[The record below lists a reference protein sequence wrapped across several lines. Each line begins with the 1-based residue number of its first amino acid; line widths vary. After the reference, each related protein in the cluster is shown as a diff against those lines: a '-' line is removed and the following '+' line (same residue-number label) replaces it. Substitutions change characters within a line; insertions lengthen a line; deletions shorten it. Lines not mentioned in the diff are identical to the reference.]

1 MSKAAY
7 DATQRL
13 LEAISKIDAAL
24 AAKKIT
30 PESADILRRQA
41 AAQSEAA
48 FDAAKTAE
56 AGRPTTQIAGMK
68 VPEGGARAKALT
80 GAALL
85 GGGTVGLGLPIGN
98 ALVDRLA
105 TPPKSTDPKASY
117 TPSIRTQADI
127 RSDVA
132 NRNAARELGNIF
144 LVSPVRFLQGA
155 LNLLPDQMTGGQDI
169 PLKEYYEMED
179 PSQILTEDQTRTQDA
194 AEEFGERERV
204 LEATKQSGPV
214 AQEEV
219 KADSAV
225 MQRALEL
232 LQQRSPFNSGV
243 PTQTRT
249 QTTAPYQY

>member
-24 AAKKIT
+24 ATKQIT

-41 AAQSEAA
+41 AAQSQAA
-48 FDAAKTAE
+48 FDAARAAEEVPKTKIM
-56 AGRPTTQIAGMK
+56 GIT
-68 VPEGGARAKALT
+68 VPEGGKRAAVI
-80 GAALL
+80 
-85 GGGTVGLGLPIGN
+85 GGTLGAGGLATN
-98 ALVDRLA
+98 ALINRLSE
-105 TPPKSTDPKASY
+105 PPRSTDPKASY

-132 NRNAARELGNIF
+132 TRNAFRELGNIF
-144 LVSPVRFLQGA
+144 LVSPTRFLQGV
-155 LNLLPDQMTGGQDI
+155 LNLLPDEMTGGQDI
-169 PLKEYYEMED
+169 PLKEYYEMES

-194 AEEFGERERV
+194 AEELGERERT
-204 LEATKQSGPV
+204 LEATKQAGPV

>member
-7 DATQRL
+7 ELGEAL
-13 LEAISKIDAAL
+13 LEQISKIDAAL

-41 AAQSEAA
+41 AAQTEAA

-56 AGRPTTQIAGMK
+56 AGRPKTKIMGIT
-68 VPEGGARAKALT
+68 VPEGGGRAAV
-80 GAALL
+80 L
-85 GGGTVGLGLPIGN
+85 GGTLGAGGLATN
-98 ALVDRLA
+98 ALINRLA
-105 TPPKSTDPKASY
+105 EPPKSTDPKASY

-127 RSDVA
+127 RQDIA
-132 NRNAARELGNIF
+132 NRNLTRELGNVF
-144 LVSPVRFLQGA
+144 VVSPIRFLQGA

-179 PSQILTEDQTRTQDA
+179 PSKILTEDQTRTQDA
-194 AEEFGERERV
+194 AEELGRRETT

>member
-1 MSKAAY
+1 MSKAAREFTE
-7 DATQRL
+7 AL
-13 LEAISKIDAAL
+13 LEQISKIDAAL

-48 FDAAKTAE
+48 FDAARAAEEVPKTKIM
-56 AGRPTTQIAGMK
+56 GIT
-68 VPEGGARAKALT
+68 VPEGGKRAAVI
-80 GAALL
+80 
-85 GGGTVGLGLPIGN
+85 GGTLGAGGLATN
-98 ALVDRLA
+98 ALINRLA
-105 TPPKSTDPKASY
+105 EPPKSTDPKASY

-127 RSDVA
+127 RQDIA

-155 LNLLPDQMTGGQDI
+155 LNLLPDQLTGGQDI

-179 PSQILTEDQTRTQDA
+179 PSQVLTEDQTRTQDA
-194 AEEFGERERV
+194 AEEFGRREVV

-219 KADSAV
+219 KTDSAV

>member
-1 MSKAAY
+1 MSKAAQ
-7 DATQRL
+7 DLTQRL

-24 AAKKIT
+24 AAKQIT

-41 AAQSEAA
+41 AAQSQAAFEAA
-48 FDAAKTAE
+48 RATQEVPKTKIM
-56 AGRPTTQIAGMK
+56 GIT
-68 VPEGGARAKALT
+68 VPEGGKRAAVIGGSL
-80 GAALL
+80 GA
-85 GGGTVGLGLPIGN
+85 GGLATN
-98 ALVDRLA
+98 ALINRLA
-105 TPPKSTDPKASY
+105 EPPRSTDPKASY

-132 NRNAARELGNIF
+132 NRNFARELGNVF
-144 LVSPVRFLQGA
+144 LVSPIRFLQGA
-155 LNLLPDQMTGGQDI
+155 LNLLPNQMTGGQDI
-169 PLKEYYEMED
+169 PLKEYYEMEN
-179 PSQILTEDQTRTQDA
+179 PSQVLTEDQTRTQDA
-194 AEEFGERERV
+194 AEELGGRERT
-204 LEATKQSGPV
+204 LEATKQAGPV

-232 LQQRSPFNSGV
+232 LQQRSPFNSGL

>member
-1 MSKAAY
+1 MSKAARELTE
-7 DATQRL
+7 AL
-13 LEAISKIDAAL
+13 LEQISKIDAAL

-48 FDAAKTAE
+48 FDAARAAE
-56 AGRPTTQIAGMK
+56 AGRPKTKIMGVT
-68 VPEGGARAKALT
+68 VPEGGLRAGAL
-80 GAALL
+80 GAAGTAGVL
-85 GGGTVGLGLPIGN
+85 GTQ
-98 ALVDRLA
+98 ALFNRISDR
-105 TPPKSTDPKASY
+105 PEGTDPKTSY
-117 TPSIRTQADI
+117 TPSIRTQADV
-127 RSDVA
+127 REDVA
-132 NRNAARELGNIF
+132 NRNLVRELGNIF
-144 LVSPVRFLQGA
+144 LVSPIRFLQGA
-155 LNLLPDQMTGGQDI
+155 LNVLPDQMTGGQDI

-179 PSQILTEDQTRTQDA
+179 PSQVLTEDQTRTQDA
-194 AEEFGERERV
+194 AEELGERERT
-204 LEATKQSGPV
+204 LEATKQTGPL

-232 LQQRSPFNSGV
+232 LKQRSPFNSGV

>member
-1 MSKAAY
+1 MTKAAY
-7 DATQRL
+7 ELTERL
-13 LEAISKIDAAL
+13 LKQISKIDAAL
-24 AAKKIT
+24 AAKQIT

-41 AAQSEAA
+41 AAQSQAA
-48 FDAAKTAE
+48 FDAAKAAEAAE
-56 AGRPTTQIAGMK
+56 AGRPLTKIAGVK

-80 GAALL
+80 GAALV

-98 ALVDRLA
+98 ALVDRLT

-132 NRNAARELGNIF
+132 TRNAFRELGNALLVNPTRLGQMLLNNF
-144 LVSPVRFLQGA
+144 LE
-155 LNLLPDQMTGGQDI
+155 NDI

-179 PSQILTEDQTRTQDA
+179 PTQILTEDQTRTQDA
-194 AEEFGERERV
+194 AEEYGKREVV
-204 LEATKQSGPV
+204 LETTKQTGPV
-214 AQEEV
+214 TQEQV

>member
-1 MSKAAY
+1 MNKAIREITN
-7 DATQRL
+7 DL
-13 LEAISKIDAAL
+13 LEQISKIDAAL

-48 FDAAKTAE
+48 FDAAKAAE
-56 AGRPTTQIAGMK
+56 AGPPKTKIMGIT
-68 VPEGGARAKALT
+68 VPEGGKRA
-80 GAALL
+80 AAI
-85 GGGTVGLGLPIGN
+85 GGTLTAGGLATN
-98 ALVDRLA
+98 ALVNRLGDR
-105 TPPKSTDPKASY
+105 PESTDPKTSY
-117 TPSIRTQADI
+117 TPSIRTQADV
-127 RSDVA
+127 REDVA
-132 NRNAARELGNIF
+132 NRNLVRELGNVFI
-144 LVSPVRFLQGA
+144 VSPTRFLQGA

-194 AEEFGERERV
+194 AEELGERERV

-219 KADSAV
+219 KADAAV

>member
-24 AAKKIT
+24 ATKQIT

-41 AAQSEAA
+41 AAQSQAA
-48 FDAAKTAE
+48 FDAARAAEEVPKTKIM
-56 AGRPTTQIAGMK
+56 GIT
-68 VPEGGARAKALT
+68 VPEGGKRAAVI
-80 GAALL
+80 
-85 GGGTVGLGLPIGN
+85 GGTLGAGGLATN
-98 ALVDRLA
+98 ALINRLSE
-105 TPPKSTDPKASY
+105 PPRSTDPKASY

-132 NRNAARELGNIF
+132 NRNLTREIGNVF
-144 LVSPVRFLQGA
+144 LVSPIRFLQGA
-155 LNLLPDQMTGGQDI
+155 LNLLPDEMTGGQDI
-169 PLKEYYEMED
+169 PLKEYYEMES

-194 AEEFGERERV
+194 AEELGERERT
-204 LEATKQSGPV
+204 LEATKQAGPV

>member
-1 MSKAAY
+1 MSSAARKL
-7 DATQRL
+7 TQDL
-13 LEAISKIDAAL
+13 LEQISKIDAAL
-24 AAKKIT
+24 AAKQIT

-48 FDAAKTAE
+48 FDAAKAAE
-56 AGRPTTQIAGMK
+56 AGRPKTKIMGIT
-68 VPEGGARAKALT
+68 VPEGGGRAAVLGGT
-80 GAALL
+80 LAAGGLGGQALL
-85 GGGTVGLGLPIGN
+85 N
-98 ALVDRLA
+98 RLA
-105 TPPKSTDPKASY
+105 EPPRSTDPKTSY

-132 NRNAARELGNIF
+132 YRNLGRELGNVF
-144 LVSPVRFLQGA
+144 LVSPVRFLQGV
-155 LNLLPDQMTGGQDI
+155 LNLLPDEMTGGQDI

-179 PSQILTEDQTRTQDA
+179 PSQVLSEDQTRTQDA
-194 AEEFGERERV
+194 AEELGNR
-204 LEATKQSGPV
+204 EATVETIKQSGPV
-214 AQEEV
+214 AVEEV